1 MLQIIHEYD
10 DPALMDRVWSFRHTR
25 FVEQLG
31 WEGVRRADRRERDQ
45 FDGPSAIHLIL
56 EHEKDIV
63 AYSRLLPTSFPHL
76 AAEFCPRLVARLPAE
91 RYPFEWTRCATA
103 SNAPVING
111 VRASDLLMTG
121 VLECLLALGARGIFF
136 LTYPLVVAMMRRRGY
151 QFDMMETVAEEN
163 GVPIQLAAASVSR
176 DLLRLHREKY
186 RISQSLLCWRG
197 SFAGDRKSSSA
208 AA

>member
-31 WEGVRRADRRERDQ
+31 WEAVRRADRRERDQ

-56 EHEKDIV
+56 EHEKHIV
-63 AYSRLLPTSFPHL
+63 AYSRLLPTSFPYL
-76 AAEFCPRLVARLPAE
+76 AAEFCPHLKATLPAE

-103 SNAPVING
+103 SNAPTING
-111 VRASDLLMTG
+111 IGASDLLMTG
-121 VLECLLALGARGIFF
+121 VLECLLDLGARGVVF
-136 LTYPLVVAMMRRRGY
+136 LTYPRVVAMMCRRGY
-151 QFDMMETVAEEN
+151 QFDLIETVGEEN

-176 DLLRLHREKY
+176 DLLRLHRDKY
-186 RISQSLLCWRG
+186 RISQSILCWRG
-197 SFAGDRKSSSA
+197 SFAGDREPSPA